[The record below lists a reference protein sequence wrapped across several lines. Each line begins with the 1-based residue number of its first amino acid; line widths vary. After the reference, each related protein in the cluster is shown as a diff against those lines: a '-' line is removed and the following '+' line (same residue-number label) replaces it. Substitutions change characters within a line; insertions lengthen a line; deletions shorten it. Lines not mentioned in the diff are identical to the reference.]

1 MEESKTQNELR
12 RWLEAFPTEEVQRE
26 LQALEA
32 EAARLE
38 QEIRTRRRLLD
49 LRAEFLGIAEG
60 EDGRVRIRTPNRRV
74 NLPGLQREQ
83 VAAQAQEAVRSVA
96 ARAVADQQR
105 SLEGLHAALAA
116 ESSDS
121 DDAGSREVPAS
132 EDRAAPVHLS
142 RADKLMYFL
151 SRYMGET
158 WKLSDINDWLVQEGL
173 LEDTEAD
180 RHGLQ
185 VTASRL
191 ARTGKL
197 ERPRQGHYRLAPIP
211 EEGAEG

>member
-1 MEESKTQNELR
+1 MEESKTQSDLR

-26 LQALEA
+26 LRALEA
-32 EAARLE
+32 EAAHLE
-38 QEIRTRRRLLD
+38 QEIRTRRRLLE
-49 LRAEFLGIAEG
+49 LRAEFLGIAEDDDG
-60 EDGRVRIRTPNRRV
+60 EVHIRTPNRRV
-74 NLPGLQREQ
+74 KLPGLQREP
-83 VAAQAQEAVRSVA
+83 ATFTQEALRDLA
-96 ARAVADQQR
+96 ARTVPDEQP
-105 SLEGLHAALAA
+105 SSEGHHSTVTQ
-116 ESSDS
+116 ESSES
-121 DDAGSREVPAS
+121 DDAGSRDVS
-132 EDRAAPVHLS
+132 TRVDRAPVS
-142 RADKLMYFL
+142 RADKLIYFL

-158 WKLSDINDWLVQEGL
+158 WKLSDIGDWLVQEGL
-173 LEDTEAD
+173 LEDTQAE